1 MLLPMAEAKDDIN
14 ESYVFKGDRYE
25 RFRRAI
31 EILAA
36 DENVTSAEPP
46 FSSEGLSAFAAD
58 LIDMR
63 ALDGLSDSDANWLGM
78 LAAFDFCRGLPR
90 FGWRI
95 HDMFSEEPTF
105 TPEGGFDN
113 ELAVLRAYV
122 KIFHLLLGAFADE
135 PEPAKKLRV
144 EKFDMPALP
153 TPKPGDD
160 PIFVWD
166 VYAEVRAGE
175 IVSVVKRFAYW
186 DEKDNRPLEVGFEAY
201 IDGLPD
207 TCGVADVVSTDPDV
221 FIDLAAVSATA
232 AELLRECR

>member
-1 MLLPMAEAKDDIN
+1 MTTDIN
-14 ESYVFKGDRYE
+14 EPVMFKGDRYE
-25 RFRRAI
+25 RFRQGT
-31 EILAA
+31 EVLAE
-36 DENVTSAEPP
+36 DESIAAAEPP
-46 FSSEGLSAFAAD
+46 FNGEGLRAFAAD

-90 FGWRI
+90 FGWRV
-95 HDMFSEEPTF
+95 HDMLSEEPTF

-113 ELAVLRAYV
+113 ELGVLRAYV
-122 KIFHLLLGAFADE
+122 KIFHSVLGAFADE
-135 PEPAKKLRV
+135 SEPAKKLRV

-166 VYAEVRAGE
+166 VYAEVRVGE

-186 DEKDNRPLEVGFEAY
+186 DEKDNRPLEVGYEAF

-207 TCGVADVVSTDPDV
+207 TCGVADVVAPDPDV
-221 FIDLAAVSATA
+221 FTELAAVSAKA
-232 AELLRECR
+232 AELLRECQQ